1 MRLICVVMKDESPA
15 QFTDTIELFDYAFSS
30 FQTVNI
36 ADNETRYNLN
46 SDAFFKTKYDI
57 FGSTNPILTI
67 SKSGN
72 AVIPK
77 SYKLSDVNTEITYF
91 DSVNNG
97 HVARLE
103 YFMGINP
110 VGEATIDY
118 AEDEMKAFEFS
129 SITELDQDEKTTMV
143 TPNHKVITI
152 NIKDLVIKFAIII
165 AVVFVVSFV
174 VDQIMRYYKSKIRK
188 DRMKRTRFK
197 KRSENKWKL

>member
-1 MRLICVVMKDESPA
+1 MRQDIILIKMLSLRQNMTFLDRLTRFLQFPNQEMQLFQNHISCQTLIQKLHILILLITDMSPGLN
-15 QFTDTIELFDYAFSS
+15 ISWEL
-30 FQTVNI
+30 
-36 ADNETRYNLN
+36 
-46 SDAFFKTKYDI
+46 
-57 FGSTNPILTI
+57 IL
-67 SKSGN
+67 SGKIN
-72 AVIPK
+72 
-77 SYKLSDVNTEITYF
+77 YGWTYRKLK
-91 DSVNNG
+91 
-97 HVARLE
+97 
-103 YFMGINP
+103 
-110 VGEATIDY
+110 
-118 AEDEMKAFEFS
+118 DEMKAFEFS